1 MDDTAVLEVSGIS
14 KSFGGL
20 VAVRDVS
27 FKVFQEET
35 LGIIGPNGAG
45 KTTLFSII
53 SGFIRPDAGEVFFGG
68 KKLIGMRPD
77 QICKLGLVRTF
88 QLVQSYPDLTTIENI
103 MIGAFSKHSNSSIA
117 RQEAEQWL
125 DFSGIS
131 KKKWDMPARNL
142 TLVDKKRLELAR
154 SLATDAKIIL
164 ADEAMSGLNPTEITE
179 VIEFIN
185 KIKSRAITI
194 ILIEHVMKVVMNLSD
209 RIIMLQHGE
218 KVIEGKPSDIVKN
231 DIVVKAYLGEENP
244 FVSTD

>member
-1 MDDTAVLEVSGIS
+1 MEDSTVLELNNVT

-20 VAVRDVS
+20 VAVHDVS
-27 FKVFQEET
+27 LKVSQEET

-53 SGFIRPDAGEVFFGG
+53 SGFVKPDAGEIVFAG
-68 KKLIGMRPD
+68 KQLVGMRPD

-88 QLVQSYPDLTTIENI
+88 QLVQSFPNLTAIENI
-103 MIGAFSKHSNSSIA
+103 MIGAFSKNPNSSKA

-131 KKKWDMPARNL
+131 QKKWHMPAKNL

-164 ADEAMSGLNPTEITE
+164 ADEAMSGLNATEITE
-179 VIEFIN
+179 VIGFIQ
-185 KIKSRAITI
+185 KIKQMGITI
-194 ILIEHVMKVVMNLSD
+194 VLIEHVMKVVMNLSD
-209 RIIMLQHGE
+209 RIIMLQNGA
-218 KVIEGKPSDIVKN
+218 KVIEGPPDDILKDSSV
-231 DIVVKAYLGEENP
+231 IKAYLGEENP
-244 FVSTD
+244 FV